1 MPSRFRSQTI
11 PIFGETDV
19 FQVRRIYCIGRNYAA
34 HAIERGSDP
43 TREPPFFFQK
53 PTDAI
58 QNVAIGAVAD
68 HPYPSLTKNYHHEVE
83 LVLRICK
90 EGKNIQEKFADKY
103 YDAIGVGIDF
113 TARDLQQKAKEKGL
127 PWDIAKGFNGS
138 APVSDK
144 FIPIGDFKDL
154 KNINFSLKI
163 NEELKQQGNTS
174 FMLFSF
180 DYIISY
186 LSKFFTL
193 RTGDLIFTG
202 TPKGVGPIKV
212 GDVLSASVENEKLL
226 EFEVK

>member
-1 MPSRFRSQTI
+1 MR
-11 PIFGETDV
+11 IFA
-19 FQVRRIYCIGRNYAA
+19 IGRNYAEHIKELSNEKPDEPVIFTKPDTA
-34 HAIERGSDP
+34 LLRNNAPFYYP
-43 TREPPFFFQK
+43 TFSKDIHYE
-53 PTDAI
+53 
-58 QNVAIGAVAD
+58 G
-68 HPYPSLTKNYHHEVE
+68 E

-90 EGKNIQEKFADKY
+90 EGKNVDEKFALKY
-103 YDAIGVGIDF
+103 VDAIGIGVDF

-154 KNINFSLKI
+154 KDINFSLKI

-212 GDVLSASVENEKLL
+212 GDLLSASIENEKLL